1 MLKDE
6 HNRYR
11 EKILGLSCLGEQ
23 DQSVA
28 ANNRNVDT
36 KQGKE
41 RQGRDER
48 RQEDSDGRDRRD
60 HLEVPEPV
68 HTPTVAEE
76 MHSFH
81 EIPEPPLLVVVH
93 DGFRRVNDR
102 AELLEP

>member
-6 HNRYR
+6 DNWYR
-11 EKILGLSCLGEQ
+11 DEILGPRCLGEQ

-41 RQGRDER
+41 HQGRDER
-48 RQEDSDGRDRRD
+48 RQENANGRDRRD

-68 HTPTVAEE
+68 HAPTVAEE
-76 MHSFH
+76 VHPFH
-81 EIPEPPLLVVVH
+81 ELPKPSLLVVVH
-93 DGFRRVNDR
+93 DGIRRVNDR